1 MGGGRRGAATSLAYG
16 HPTLTA
22 SGPPLTL
29 PEGTAASRSAAV
41 RQSVSSLAQGAVSAP
56 ARGAWLQVAR
66 KVKCRGLW
74 GRERKGRRKA
84 WSGVESGERKEIG
97 TPGLGGGR
105 GREERWGEGGG
116 GGAAAGLRAR
126 ELQTGWLRPQPELPP
141 ALRSRRSAS
150 AREDVPAEAAADGGA
165 TRGGL
170 PSTLG
175 RLRLRAPGDP

>member
-16 HPTLTA
+16 HPHPHCVWSTSNPPRGHRRVPERCRTA
-22 SGPPLTL
+22 KRKQL
-29 PEGTAASRSAAV
+29 
-41 RQSVSSLAQGAVSAP
+41 GA
-56 ARGAWLQVAR
+56 G
-66 KVKCRGLW
+66 
-74 GRERKGRRKA
+74 GRERPRQRGLAAGGKEGEVQGTLGARAEGKEE
-84 WSGVESGERKEIG
+84 GVEWGGEWG
-97 TPGLGGGR
+97 TQGDRDPGVGGGR